1 MLVASD
7 LDKKASTKWY
17 MVNIGIL
24 GIPKKFCDGGPD
36 PDKGTVYR
44 IYSQLSARE
53 FKYLISDKVLEVCAK
68 KAVEYMIENDILDKS
83 EIPDQFQKDF

>member
-17 MVNIGIL
+17 MVNIGII

-36 PDKGTVYR
+36 ADKGKTG
-44 IYSQLSARE
+44 LSSIN
-53 FKYLISDKVLEVCAK
+53 LIFFKVLAICAK
-68 KAVEYMIENDILDKS
+68 KAIEYMLENDIMDKS
-83 EIPDQFQKDF
+83 EIAEEFQNQF